1 MDLLGINIDNK
12 LKFDKH
18 ITGLCRKVSAQL
30 AVLNRFKN
38 ILSTDVKLKLYN
50 AFILAHLNYCNIV
63 WNHCGARNRDKLEK
77 VNKRALRFILNDKT
91 SPYELLLAKTKTVS
105 LNKTTSPR
113 IIILIQEYKSLNNE
127 APT

>member
-1 MDLLGINIDNK
+1 MMGKSSNCIDHCFNVDNVVISLEHDVDLLGINIDYK

-50 AFILAHLNYCNIV
+50 AFIPLICFILTHLN
-63 WNHCGARNRDKLEK
+63 
-77 VNKRALRFILNDKT
+77 
-91 SPYELLLAKTKTVS
+91 
-105 LNKTTSPR
+105 
-113 IIILIQEYKSLNNE
+113 
-127 APT
+127 